1 MKLRFKQQ
9 QFQIDAVDSV
19 VDCFEGQPMADARR
33 YRLDPGRLAQGQTAR
48 LELDEGFRNND
59 LLLPAEALLKNIRA
73 VQRRQNLPISTALEH
88 TSASRINLDI
98 EMETGTGKTYCYT
111 RTAFE
116 LNRRYGWS
124 KFIVVVPSIAIREG
138 VFQSLTDTA
147 DHFLELY
154 GKRARFF
161 LYNSKQLHELE
172 SFSSDAGVNI
182 MIINVQAFNARGKD
196 ARRIYEELDDFQS
209 RRPIDVIRRN
219 RPILILDEPQKM
231 EGAKTAEGLKE
242 FDPLFVLR
250 YSATHRKEH
259 NKIHRLDALDAY
271 NQKLVK
277 KIAVRGVKT
286 KGLAG
291 TNAYLYFERIDIA
304 PNKPPVARVEME
316 IRGKQ
321 AIRKEWRVLGRSDN
335 LFDKSK
341 GYQGAAGLD
350 QYDGYVVSEIDAR
363 DDTLHFTNGQVLT
376 AGDATGDV
384 TESALRRIQIRE
396 AIQAH
401 FEKER
406 ELFERGIKVL
416 TLFFID
422 EVAKYR
428 EYTDEGDKPGE
439 YAKLFEE
446 EYNLQLHEIVN
457 LHGGAYSEYLKKIE
471 TARTHDGY
479 FSRDKKGRMVNPG
492 TTARSDESDDQTAYD
507 LILRNKAR
515 LLSFDEPVRFL
526 FSHSALREGWD
537 NPNVFV
543 IGMLKHSDNNISR
556 RQEVGRGLRL
566 AVNQNG
572 DRMDDPATVHQI
584 NILTVVASEGY
595 KDFVAGLQKDMVEA
609 LSARPKKADTEYFT
623 GKIIKTEAGDVELS
637 HSMAQMLSAY
647 LLINGYTDEKHLIT
661 PAYHEAT
668 AAGTLAALPPA
679 LVPHAVEL
687 FKLVDSVFS
696 PSDLP
701 EIEDARKVKT
711 NQLNANFEKKA
722 FRELWNR
729 IHTKAVYTVSFETDE
744 LIEKCVAALD
754 AELKVAPLQYLVER
768 GQQTDRTTYEA
779 LRGGD
784 GFVASETQTST
795 LTTSIQSEVSYDL
808 IGRLAEE
815 TKLTRR
821 TVGAILQ
828 KIAPSRF
835 ALYRVNPE
843 DFLRVA
849 ARLINEQKAAVIVDH
864 LAYTPTDQSYT
875 IDIFAQE
882 KPKADFSKAVAVEHH
897 IYDYVFT
904 DAENER
910 RFVKELDKG
919 TEVEV
924 YAKLPK
930 SFFIPT
936 PVGNYSPDWAIAFKE
951 GSVRHVYFIAETKGS
966 LSSLD
971 LRRIEEFKIA
981 CARRFFAKIA
991 SDFVTYD
998 VVTSYSKLME
1008 IVQQA

>member
-9 QFQIDAVDSV
+9 QYQIDAVDAV
-19 VDCFEGQPMADARR
+19 VDCFEGQPLSDTRR
-33 YRLDPGRLAQGQTAR
+33 YRLDPGRVTQGQTAR
-48 LELDEGFRNND
+48 LEMDEGFRNTD
-59 LLLPAEALLKNIRA
+59 MQLPPEALLKNIQA

-88 TSASRINLDI
+88 TLASKINLDI

-124 KFIVVVPSIAIREG
+124 KFIIVVPSIAIREG
-138 VFQSLTDTA
+138 VFQSLSDTA

-172 SFSSDAGVNI
+172 SFSSDAGINI
-182 MIINVQAFNARGKD
+182 MMINVQAFAARSEA
-196 ARRIYEELDDFQS
+196 ARRIFMELDDFQS
-209 RRPIDVIRRN
+209 RKPIDVIRRN
-219 RPILILDEPQKM
+219 RPIMVLDEPQKM
-231 EGAKTAEGLKE
+231 GERTEDRLKE

-277 KIAVRGVKT
+277 KIAVRGVKV
-286 KGLAG
+286 KGQAG
-291 TNAYLYFERIDIA
+291 TSAYLYLERIDVF
-304 PNKPPVARVEME
+304 PDKSPVARVEME
-316 IRGKQ
+316 IRGAQ
-321 AIRKEWRVLGRSDN
+321 GIRRERRVLGKGDN
-335 LFDKSK
+335 LHAKS
-341 GYQGAAGLD
+341 GGLD
-350 QYDGYVVSEIDAR
+350 QYNGYVVANIEDN
-363 DDTLHFTNGQVLT
+363 DHTLSFTNGEVLT
-376 AGDATGDV
+376 VGDANGDV
-384 TESALRRIQIRE
+384 TEPTLRRIQMRE

-401 FEKER
+401 FEKEQ
-406 ELFERGIKVL
+406 EMFSRGIKVL

-428 EYTDEGDKPGE
+428 TYDETRDHPGE
-439 YAKLFEE
+439 YARIFEE
-446 EYNLQLHEIVN
+446 EYNERLNEVLTLEDS
-457 LHGGAYSEYLKKIE
+457 AYNRYLRGIN
-471 TARTHDGY
+471 AANTHQGY
-479 FSRDKKGRMVNPG
+479 FSKDRKGRLVNPDVTKSTG
-492 TTARSDESDDQTAYD
+492 ESEDQTAYD
-507 LILRNKAR
+507 LILRDKAG
-515 LLSFDEPVRFL
+515 LLSFEKPIRFI

-543 IGMLKHSDNNISR
+543 ICMLKHSDNTISR

-566 AVNQNG
+566 SVNQNG

-584 NILTVVASEGY
+584 NVLSVVASEGY
-595 KDFVAGLQKDMVEA
+595 KEFVAGLQKDMTAA
-609 LSARPKKADTEYFT
+609 LSARPQKADEAYFT
-623 GKIIKTEAGDVELS
+623 GKVLKTPAGDVPVTGQ
-637 HSMAQMLSAY
+637 MAKLLTRY
-647 LLINGYTDEKHLIT
+647 LIKNDYTDTNDAIT
-661 PAYHEAT
+661 TAYHDAKQ
-668 AAGTLAALPPA
+668 AGTLAPLPPELA
-679 LVPHAVEL
+679 PHANTV
-687 FKLVDSVFS
+687 FALVDSVFS
-696 PSDLP
+696 KADLP
-701 EIEDARKVKT
+701 EIEDDRKVKT
-711 NQLNANFEKKA
+711 NQLNANFDKKA

-729 IHTKAVYTVSFETDE
+729 IHAKAVYTVSFETDE
-744 LIEKCVAALD
+744 LIDKCVAALD
-754 AELKVAPLQYLVER
+754 AELKVAPLQYVVER
-768 GQQTDRTTYEA
+768 GQQTETTSYEA

-784 GFVASETQTST
+784 GFVTPQTQTSP
-795 LTTSIQSEVSYDL
+795 LTTSVQSAVPYDL
-808 IGRLAEE
+808 LGRLADE

-821 TVGAILQ
+821 TIGAILQ
-828 KIAPSRF
+828 KILPSTF
-835 ALYRVNPE
+835 AKYRVNPE
-843 DFLRVA
+843 DFLRIA
-849 ARLINEQKAAVIVDH
+849 SRLINEQKAAVIVDH
-864 LAYTPTDQSYT
+864 LIYKPTEQIYK

-882 KPKADFSKAVAVEHH
+882 KPKADFSKALRVERH

-919 TEVEV
+919 AEVEV

-971 LRRIEEFKIA
+971 LRKIEEFKLE
-981 CARRFFAKIA
+981 CARKFFAKIT
-991 SDFVTYD
+991 SDQVRYD
-998 VVTSYSKLME
+998 VVDSYSKLMQL
-1008 IVQQA
+1008 VQ